1 MDKTYDVIVVG
12 AGPAGSMAAL
22 KAAEGGAKTLLLEKH
37 EKIGEPVC
45 CAEGITVMGLERV
58 IKARPEW
65 ISAKIE
71 GARFIG
77 PSGKSVCI
85 LHPEA
90 GIVLDRSVFDSDLAK
105 LAVNAGAEI
114 QTCAPVV
121 DLKMNQAGAVNSLLV
136 DNHGSKNKFSATVII
151 AADGVESRVAQMA
164 GIDTT
169 LSLHEIDSACQY
181 LAGDVDFDEGIISL
195 YIGNSI
201 APGGYAW
208 IFPKSKNTANI
219 GLAIYPSKADGK
231 TAKEYLDL
239 FMAERFPGYKHLK
252 TMMGIVPAFNP
263 GIPMVKGNL
272 MLTGDAARVLDSLSG
287 AGISNALISGSIAGE
302 TAAAFLTNETELK
315 EYPRQFMKLK
325 SRELYAYKLFR
336 SLFVKVLDSD
346 FDKIIDAID
355 DFFPEKKIRNINVP
369 DTIFKLVLK
378 NPGLLGLARYLIT
391 Q

>member
-37 EKIGEPVC
+37 EKIGQPVC

-58 IKARPEW
+58 IKAQPEW

-71 GARFIG
+71 GAKFIG
-77 PSGKSVCI
+77 PSGKSVTI
-85 LHPEA
+85 MHPEA
-90 GIVLDRSVFDSDLAK
+90 GYVLDRSVFDPDLAK
-105 LAVNAGAEI
+105 LAVDAGAEI
-114 QTCAPVV
+114 ATCAPVV
-121 DLKMNQAGAVNSLLV
+121 DLKMNQDGTVDSLSV
-136 DNHGSKNKFSATVII
+136 DNHGSKSELAGKVII

-169 LSLHEIDSACQY
+169 MSLNDLDSACQY
-181 LAGDVDFDEGIISL
+181 LAGNIDIDERIISL
-195 YIGNSI
+195 YLGNDI

-219 GLAIYPSKADGK
+219 GVAIYPPRADGK
-231 TAKEYLDL
+231 TAREFLDI
-239 FMAERFPGYKHLK
+239 FMIERFPGYNRLK
-252 TMMGIVPAFNP
+252 TLMGIVPAFNP
-263 GIPMVKGNL
+263 GIPKVKGNL

-302 TAAAFLTNETELK
+302 TAAAFLTNKTELK

-336 SLFVKVLDSD
+336 TLFVKVLDSD

-355 DFFPEKKIRNINVP
+355 EYFPEKKIRNINVP
-369 DTIFKLVLK
+369 DTIFKLVLR
-378 NPGLLGLARYLIT
+378 NPGLLGLAKYLIT